1 MAYTISLAGKAA
13 LVTGASSGLGLRF
26 ATLLA
31 EAGASVALCARR
43 TDRLAA
49 VERRIAEAGGRAVA
63 IAMDVTDVA
72 SIRAGVAAAEAAL
85 GPIGILVNNSGV
97 SGEQRLTDVDE
108 ETFDRTFDTNVRGA
122 FFVAQA
128 VAASMIR
135 AGAGGRIVNVASVA
149 GLKPLGRIGVYSMSK
164 AAVVMMTR
172 SMALEWARHG
182 INVNAICPGYV
193 ETEINAHH
201 WSTEAGQKLV
211 QMLPRRRIGR
221 PEDLDAVIMMLVS
234 EAAHFVNGA
243 VITADDGLVAG

>member
-1 MAYTISLAGKAA
+1 MAYAIALNGKAA
-13 LVTGASSGLGLRF
+13 LVTGASSGLGVRF

-31 EAGASVALCARR
+31 EAGAAVALCARR
-43 TDRLAA
+43 VDRLHDL
-49 VERRIAEAGGRAVA
+49 ERRIVDGGGRATS

-97 SGEQRLTDVDE
+97 SGEQRLIDVDE
-108 ETFDRTFDTNVRGA
+108 ETYDRTFDTNARGA
-122 FFVAQA
+122 FFVAQT
-128 VAASMIR
+128 VAAAMIR
-135 AGAGGRIVNVASVA
+135 HKMEGRIVNVASVA

-172 SMALEWARHG
+172 AMATEWARHG
-182 INVNAICPGYV
+182 INVNAICPGYI

-221 PEDLDAVIMMLVS
+221 PEDLDALLMMLVS
-234 EAAHFVNGA
+234 DQARFVNGA
-243 VITADDGLVAG
+243 VVTADDGMAAG

>member
-13 LVTGASSGLGLRF
+13 LVTGASSGLGVRF

-31 EAGASVALCARR
+31 EAGAAVALCARR
-43 TDRLAA
+43 TDRLKD
-49 VERRIAEAGGRAVA
+49 VEDRIVEAGGRAVS
-63 IAMDVTDVA
+63 IGMDVTDVA
-72 SIRAGVAAAEAAL
+72 SIRSGVAAAEAAL
-85 GPIGILVNNSGV
+85 GPIGILINNSGV

-108 ETFDRTFDTNVRGA
+108 ATFDRTFDTNVRGA
-122 FFVAQA
+122 FFVAQT

-135 AGAGGRIVNVASVA
+135 MGTAGRIVNVASIA
-149 GLKPLGRIGVYSMSK
+149 GLKPFGRIGVYSMSK

-172 SMALEWARHG
+172 SMAIEWARHG

-201 WSTEAGQKLV
+201 WATEAGQKLV

-221 PEDLDAVIMMLVS
+221 PEDLDAVVMMMVS
-234 EAAHFVNGA
+234 DGAHFVNGA
-243 VITADDGLVAG
+243 IVAADDGMVAG